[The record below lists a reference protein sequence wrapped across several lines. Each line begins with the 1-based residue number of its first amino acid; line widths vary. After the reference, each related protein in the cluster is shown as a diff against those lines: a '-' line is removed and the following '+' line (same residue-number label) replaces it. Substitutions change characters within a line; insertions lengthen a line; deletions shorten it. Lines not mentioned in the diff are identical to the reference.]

1 MKTNNI
7 FSHPFLPKQKKGCK
21 KLLFSTFI
29 RRFQRNTQS
38 YRFVPACRRAGFG
51 SFASA

>member
-21 KLLFSTFI
+21 NCISTFK
-29 RRFQRNTQS
+29 RRFLRNTQS
-38 YRFVPACRRAGFG
+38 NRFVPACRRAGFG